1 MSELDD
7 LYQEVILDHNRAP
20 RNFGAVTEPDRVAD
34 GHNPFCGDRI
44 HLTLR
49 VKDDVIET
57 ARFSGDGCA
66 ISRASASLMTEAL
79 KGKRESDARE
89 LLESFHALVTGEN
102 GAPSR
107 ERLGKLAVF
116 EGVRRFPVR
125 VKCAM
130 LAWRTLEA
138 ALAKNSQTASTE

>member
-7 LYQEVILDHNRAP
+7 LYQEVILDHNRSP
-20 RNFGAVTEPDRVAD
+20 RNFGAVTDPDRAAD
-34 GHNPFCGDRI
+34 GYNPLCGDRI

-49 VKDDVIET
+49 VKDDVIEA

-79 KGKRESDARE
+79 AGKRESEARA
-89 LLESFHALVTGEN
+89 LLDSFHGLVTGEDSPN
-102 GAPSR
+102 PPA
-107 ERLGKLAVF
+107 RLGKLAVF

-138 ALAKNSQTASTE
+138 ALARKTQTASTE